1 MADRRDDLDSWLS
14 ERIDPLPP
22 PPGTFE
28 LIKRRAR
35 RRRYR
40 KLAITATSAALIVAA
55 AVTVPQVVNLH
66 VLNPSSGSAAAAGR
80 TSSATSTG
88 GGRAESSGSARPSPT
103 ATPSSAPAVP
113 ANFRPTSV
121 TFVSAGTGWVIG
133 QAGTP
138 GRCATRYCT
147 SVARTDDG
155 GETWS
160 GVPAPVTG
168 PADGATGVSQ
178 IRFLN
183 LNDGWAFGP
192 GLWATHNGGQTW
204 TPVSTGGLR
213 VTDLETVGNRVFAL
227 FASCAGSG
235 ASFAAGC
242 TSFTLYSA
250 PASGGGNWAP
260 VGASTSGLTDGA
272 AGEAA
277 SLVLT
282 GSRGFLLAPGRE
294 LYSGP
299 VGGGGPWTLVN
310 SITPSCPVGAA
321 QADGQPAGALFGAVN
336 ATELILACGAAAEA
350 AATERRERRERA
362 AEADVLLAE
371 RRGQLDSDRPGAHG
385 GDRHVGGRQPGRDHR
400 ARHGSGHR
408 RAARRRH
415 RLAGGDPE
423 RLRAARRVQLRR
435 HDHRLPGHR
444 AARQPR
450 VGHRLVHLQRRADL
464 AASTAQ
470 WLLGGSGMK
479 SPAVS
484 RSSRNR
490 SKISVS

>member
-14 ERIDPLPP
+14 ERVDPLPP

-35 RRRYR
+35 RRKYR

-66 VLNPSSGSAAAAGR
+66 VLNPSSGPAAAAGR

-88 GGRAESSGSARPSPT
+88 GGRAESSAAASPSPT
-103 ATPSSAPAVP
+103 ATPSSAPAAATAVP

-121 TFVSAGTGWVIG
+121 TFVGAGTGWVIG

-138 GRCATRYCT
+138 GQCATQYCT
-147 SVARTDDG
+147 SVARTDDAG
-155 GETWS
+155 KTWS
-160 GVPAPVTG
+160 GVPAPLTG

-192 GLWATHNGGQTW
+192 GLWTTHNGGQTW
-204 TPVSTGGLR
+204 TQVGTDGLR
-213 VTDLETVGNRVFAL
+213 VTDLETVGDRVFAL
-227 FASCAGSG
+227 FASCTGSG
-235 ASFAAGC
+235 AAFAAAC

-299 VGGGGPWTLVN
+299 VDGSGAWTLVN

-336 ATELILACGAAAEA
+336 ARELVLACATAGTSGASGQQKLIYSSLNGGASWIQIAQAPTAGIATSVAASPTVTIVLGTNQGIEVLPA
-350 AATERRERRERA
+350 GDIAWQAATLSASAPPGGFSYVGMTTDSQGIALPASPSGTVWFTFNGGLTWRPS
-362 AEADVLLAE
+362 
-371 RRGQLDSDRPGAHG
+371 QLN
-385 GDRHVGGRQPGRDHR
+385 
-400 ARHGSGHR
+400 GS
-408 RAARRRH
+408 
-415 RLAGGDPE
+415 
-423 RLRAARRVQLRR
+423 
-435 HDHRLPGHR
+435 
-444 AARQPR
+444 
-450 VGHRLVHLQRRADL
+450 
-464 AASTAQ
+464 
-470 WLLGGSGMK
+470 
-479 SPAVS
+479 
-484 RSSRNR
+484 
-490 SKISVS
+490 